1 MASSISS
8 IAHIHRGMAHDP
20 ERFEDPD
27 KFRPERFY
35 DPAHGRDASFLEES
49 KKQVRSIVFGFGRRY
64 VRVSSCLIFFRILR
78 PSLRQQGM
86 SRKVPRGRLAL
97 AHVGVGAGDDEDRLS
112 GQCSRQAARV
122 YPGGYN
128 VSCTRRWDVSCRCY

>member
-1 MASSISS
+1 MS
-8 IAHIHRGMAHDP
+8 HDP

-27 KFRPERFY
+27 AFRPERFY

-78 PSLRQQGM
+78 QSQQGV

-97 AHVGVGAGDDEDRLS
+97 AHVGVGAGDELIAGEAKRVVREARDGEQRQERNRCGGS
-112 GQCSRQAARV
+112 GS
-122 YPGGYN
+122 
-128 VSCTRRWDVSCRCY
+128 W